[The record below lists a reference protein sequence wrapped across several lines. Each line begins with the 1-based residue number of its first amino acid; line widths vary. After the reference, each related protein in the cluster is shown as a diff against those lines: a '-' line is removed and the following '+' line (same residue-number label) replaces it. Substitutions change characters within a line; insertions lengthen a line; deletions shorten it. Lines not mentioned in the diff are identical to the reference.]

1 MLYDSAIVPDCALCH
16 TRLVDVYALSMG
28 CAFIFH
34 ILFLQSCF
42 VTCAIDCL
50 PNFENV
56 SLPIFRIHR
65 SVCVCVC
72 QGRSVVTRMC
82 KINNMLTV
90 FPYMRPVDTGELVF
104 PHSEELVILNSCDIT
119 F

>member
-1 MLYDSAIVPDCALCH
+1 M
-16 TRLVDVYALSMG
+16 
-28 CAFIFH
+28 
-34 ILFLQSCF
+34 
-42 VTCAIDCL
+42 
-50 PNFENV
+50 
-56 SLPIFRIHR
+56 
-65 SVCVCVC
+65 
-72 QGRSVVTRMC
+72 VTRMC